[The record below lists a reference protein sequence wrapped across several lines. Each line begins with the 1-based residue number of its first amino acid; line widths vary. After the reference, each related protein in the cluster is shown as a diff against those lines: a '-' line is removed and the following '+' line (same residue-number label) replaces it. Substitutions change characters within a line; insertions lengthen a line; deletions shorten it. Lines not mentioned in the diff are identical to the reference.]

1 MQIIKNEISLK
12 KKYKKEEK
20 TYTSITIK
28 PNPLSNQSITI
39 MEIDGEVFLENIIG
53 KYNLF
58 NKIRENYKIKV
69 TSEILL

>member
-1 MQIIKNEISLK
+1 MQIIKNKISLK

-28 PNPLSNQSITI
+28 PNPLSNQYISI
-39 MEIDGEVFLENIIG
+39 MEVDGEIFIENTIG

>member
-1 MQIIKNEISLK
+1 MQVIKNEISLK
-12 KKYKKEEK
+12 KKYQKEEK

-28 PNPLSNQSITI
+28 PHPLSNQSITI
-39 MEIDGEVFLENIIG
+39 MVVDEEVFIENTIG